1 MPTEMC
7 AILLRASL
15 DRAVPGHW
23 EGDLFDMESRLF
35 LQSMFPNV
43 CVLFVNGDGR
53 FICETDFCDLVGD
66 IDGEGDSFGVRSAF

>member
-1 MPTEMC
+1 MPTVLSLKSGN
-7 AILLRASL
+7 AI
-15 DRAVPGHW
+15 
-23 EGDLFDMESRLF
+23 FDMESRLF

>member
-1 MPTEMC
+1 
-7 AILLRASL
+7 
-15 DRAVPGHW
+15 
-23 EGDLFDMESRLF
+23 MESRLF